1 MFQKSLLL
9 LSLAAACTF
18 AQAQST
24 PAKKALVDR
33 ILKVQQAGIEQLA
46 RDLARQPASELLAS
60 AIEFVQTQVPP
71 EKREAMAKGLQ
82 EDGDKY
88 LADAYP
94 LVRERA
100 LKLAPSTVGALL
112 EEKFTEDELKQVA
125 GMLEAPVYLKFQSLG
140 GDMQRSL
147 VNKLVP
153 ELKPQ
158 MEPKLRALDAAIA
171 KRLGVQSAL
180 GGGAAAGSA
189 PAAAAPSAAPATPAR
204 PPAKK

>member
-1 MFQKSLLL
+1 MLKKSLLL
-9 LSLAAACTF
+9 LSLVAACSL

-33 ILKVQQAGIEQLA
+33 ILKIQQSGIEQLA
-46 RDLARQPASELLAS
+46 RDLAKQPAGELLGS
-60 AIEFVQTQVPP
+60 AMEFVQTQVPA

-100 LKLAPSTVGALL
+100 LKLAPTTVGALL
-112 EEKFTEDELKQVA
+112 EEKFTEEELKQVV
-125 GMLEAPVYLKFQSLG
+125 GMLEAPVYLKFQGLG
-140 GDMQRSL
+140 NDMQRVL

-171 KRLGVQSAL
+171 KRLGVQAAL
-180 GGGAAAGSA
+180 GGSGAAASA
-189 PAAAAPSAAPATPAR
+189 PAAAAPAAAPAKPA
-204 PPAKK
+204 PKK